1 MFGGRRFC
9 ICLDHIG
16 GFLGLLSV
24 EETSVRLFSFT
35 PLPLTGSLFLVTWG
49 LGFRR
54 WATSFHGFA
63 KPKTSLM
70 P

>member
-1 MFGGRRFC
+1 MYMIVSERGVSGASFGERGVC
-9 ICLDHIG
+9 SPVLVYPP
-16 GFLGLLSV
+16 S
-24 EETSVRLFSFT
+24 
-35 PLPLTGSLFLVTWG
+35 PLTGSLFLVTWVRV
-49 LGFRR
+49 LRR